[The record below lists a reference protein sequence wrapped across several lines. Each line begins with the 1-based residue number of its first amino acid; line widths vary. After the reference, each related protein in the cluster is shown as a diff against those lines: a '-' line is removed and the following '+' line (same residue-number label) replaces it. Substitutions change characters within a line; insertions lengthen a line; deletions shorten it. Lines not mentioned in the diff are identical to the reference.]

1 MAAVISSDG
10 YALTAHHVVDGLNPM
25 NVTQS
30 NRETQRLHLS
40 MSPKKAKPQS
50 LTQSRLRM
58 LEFPQQQ
65 TGRFFCLKK
74 FQLSIAFPV
83 KTSPSLRFIPLKRP
97 TLKLERHP
105 PLVTSSLAR
114 ATESAQHL
122 LLRRAQPSKSKK
134 MGRIF

>member
-65 TGRFFCLKK
+65 TGRFFLLKEI
-74 FQLSIAFPV
+74 SIIHRFPGQDLTLI
-83 KTSPSLRFIPLKRP
+83 KIHPSEAPYFEIGETPTS
-97 TLKLERHP
+97 
-105 PLVTSSLAR
+105 
-114 ATESAQHL
+114 
-122 LLRRAQPSKSKK
+122 
-134 MGRIF
+134 GD